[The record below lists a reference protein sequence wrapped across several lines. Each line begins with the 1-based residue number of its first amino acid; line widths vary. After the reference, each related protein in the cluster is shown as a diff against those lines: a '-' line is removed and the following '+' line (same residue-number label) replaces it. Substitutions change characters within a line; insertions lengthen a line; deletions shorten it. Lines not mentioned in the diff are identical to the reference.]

1 MNTKFAA
8 SVLSALLY
16 AQGLLGFA
24 GLATVLLRDRAH
36 ASELVITSEIGASE
50 TRAREMGASEMPSG
64 PSLLVVR

>member
-24 GLATVLLRDRAH
+24 GVATVLLRDRTH
-36 ASELVITSEIGASE
+36 ASEYA
-50 TRAREMGASEMPSG
+50 MGNDMPLG
-64 PSLLVVR
+64 PSLVVVR

>member
-24 GLATVLLRDRAH
+24 ALATVLLKERPQA
-36 ASELVITSEIGASE
+36 EITVSANVP
-50 TRAREMGASEMPSG
+50 TG
-64 PSLLVVR
+64 PSVIVVR

>member
-1 MNTKFAA
+1 MKTKFAA

-24 GLATVLLRDRAH
+24 ALATVLLKERAH
-36 ASELVITSEIGASE
+36 ANGLVVSSD
-50 TRAREMGASEMPSG
+50 MPSG

>member
-1 MNTKFAA
+1 MKTKFAA

-24 GLATVLLRDRAH
+24 ALATVLLKERAQ
-36 ASELVITSEIGASE
+36 ANEIVMS
-50 TRAREMGASEMPSG
+50 SDMPSG

>member
-24 GLATVLLRDRAH
+24 GVATVLLRDRAH
-36 ASELVITSEIGASE
+36 ASELN
-50 TRAREMGASEMPSG
+50 MGNDMPSG
-64 PSLLVVR
+64 PSMLVVR

>member
-1 MNTKFAA
+1 MKTKFAA

-24 GLATVLLRDRAH
+24 ALATVLLKERAH
-36 ASELVITSEIGASE
+36 AGEFATGKD
-50 TRAREMGASEMPSG
+50 MPSG

>member
-1 MNTKFAA
+1 MRTRFAA

-24 GLATVLLRDRAH
+24 GLATVLLKDRAH
-36 ASELVITSEIGASE
+36 AGQFAVDSD
-50 TRAREMGASEMPSG
+50 MPAG